1 METQRCAQ
9 KREGDSRLACRSE
22 TGKTTIKTPPSK
34 RKTRKPSVLGFLVFF
49 LFFSYFSSLSSSSSF
64 PSFSTLSSSFSFSS
78 SSSFSSSFSFSS
90 FIHIKQKDGLDIG
103 KRLSSRH
110 HSTTFQSTRP
120 LPSLSSSTARP
131 TTRRLSALK
140 GSVYPHERI
149 CCSAAARPPL
159 LESFSSMT

>member
-9 KREGDSRLACRSE
+9 RREGDSRAACRSE
-22 TGKTTIKTPPSK
+22 TCKTTIKTPPSK
-34 RKTRKPSVLGFLVFF
+34 RKTRKPSVLGFLVF
-49 LFFSYFSSLSSSSSF
+49 LIFSYFSSL
-64 PSFSTLSSSFSFSS
+64 FSLSSLSS

-90 FIHIKQKDGLDIG
+90 FSTLSTLSLFIHIKQKDGLDIG
-103 KRLSSRH
+103 KRLSSRP
-110 HSTTFQSTRP
+110 HSTTFQSIRP

-149 CCSAAARPPL
+149 CCSAAAMPPL

>member
-9 KREGDSRLACRSE
+9 RREGDSRLACRSE
-22 TGKTTIKTPPSK
+22 TCQTTIKTPPSK
-34 RKTRKPSVLGFLVFF
+34 RKTRKPSVLGFLVFLIFSCFPRFPRF
-49 LFFSYFSSLSSSSSF
+49 LRFPRFPRFSSLSS
-64 PSFSTLSSSFSFSS
+64 
-78 SSSFSSSFSFSS
+78 
-90 FIHIKQKDGLDIG
+90 FIHINQKDGLDIG
-103 KRLSSRH
+103 KRLSSRP
-110 HSTTFQSTRP
+110 HSTTFQSIRP

>member
-9 KREGDSRLACRSE
+9 RREGDSRLACRSE
-22 TGKTTIKTPPSK
+22 TGKTTIKTPLSK
-34 RKTRKPSVLGFLVFF
+34 RKTRKPSVLGFLVF
-49 LFFSYFSSLSSSSSF
+49 LIFSRFPRSLRLPRSLRFPRFSSL
-64 PSFSTLSSSFSFSS
+64 
-78 SSSFSSSFSFSS
+78 SS

-103 KRLSSRH
+103 KRLSSRP
-110 HSTTFQSTRP
+110 HSTTFQSIRP